1 MDTLRIKK
9 VLVPTDF
16 SEPSYNA
23 VKTAVAVCMQHH
35 ASITLLNVYE
45 KTSNFILPY
54 SVAGYQGDVS
64 KRTKMIRTNKL
75 RRLADQIQ
83 VRNNLT
89 VEAEVHKGN
98 VAEIIS
104 TIAIETKMDM
114 IVMGTHGSH
123 WLKRESFMG
132 TITYNVVK
140 YAYVP
145 VLIVPAQGSWT
156 NFKKIIFPVRTTTN
170 ASEKYETIHP
180 IITKNNS
187 RLIVLALA
195 EGDHPSQLFELNAL
209 LRDLKS
215 RLKDEGISYETE
227 LHYGN
232 EFPEKILDTAESYC
246 ADLIVIN
253 ASNKKNN
260 KNVLVNTY
268 LQRIVNVAK
277 TPVLAVKFD

>member
-104 TIAIETKMDM
+104 T
-114 IVMGTHGSH
+114 
-123 WLKRESFMG
+123 
-132 TITYNVVK
+132 
-140 YAYVP
+140 
-145 VLIVPAQGSWT
+145 
-156 NFKKIIFPVRTTTN
+156 
-170 ASEKYETIHP
+170 
-180 IITKNNS
+180 
-187 RLIVLALA
+187 
-195 EGDHPSQLFELNAL
+195 
-209 LRDLKS
+209 
-215 RLKDEGISYETE
+215 
-227 LHYGN
+227 
-232 EFPEKILDTAESYC
+232 
-246 ADLIVIN
+246 
-253 ASNKKNN
+253 
-260 KNVLVNTY
+260 
-268 LQRIVNVAK
+268 
-277 TPVLAVKFD
+277 